1 MKVSDTVMHETHNTF
16 FPLPSQDLPFFIHIS
31 GITHKDKP
39 SFVSR
44 VCSKFYT
51 FEYILEGSGVV
62 EENDQVTTVS
72 KGDMYILHKG
82 AQQKYYSNEDDPWEK
97 IWFNI
102 DGTIIQPLLNSYN
115 LSQTIVVRNID
126 ICDLFREFFDITS
139 QKDHNTYQTIYD
151 ETSVVFLKILH
162 RVSNHI
168 LTAPSLTLEA
178 EMLKKYIDAHYNE
191 KISIDD
197 LAKLIFRSTVQ
208 VNRIFKSAY
217 GLTPYNYML
226 NRRIET
232 AKYLLETTHRSIS
245 TIAFQL
251 NFTDDHYFS
260 AYFKKKVGL
269 SPKEYRKK
277 SLTEN

>member
-1 MKVSDTVMHETHNTF
+1 MHETYNTF
-16 FPLPSQDLPFFIHIS
+16 FPLPSQDLPFFIHMS
-31 GITHKDKP
+31 GITHKDRQ
-39 SFVSR
+39 SFISR
-44 VCSKFYT
+44 ACSKFYT
-51 FEYILEGSGVV
+51 FEYILDGSGIV
-62 EENDQVTTVS
+62 EENDQITTVS

-82 AQQKYYSNEDDPWEK
+82 AQQRYYSSEDDPWEK

-102 DGTIIQPLLNSYN
+102 DGTIIQPLLSSYN

-126 ICDLFREFFDITS
+126 ICDLFQEFFDITS
-139 QKDHNTYQTIYD
+139 QKERKSYQTIYD
-151 ETSVVFLKILH
+151 ETAVVFLKILH
-162 RVSNHI
+162 RVSNYI
-168 LTAPSLTLEA
+168 QITTNVNPEA
-178 EMLKKYIDAHYNE
+178 GMLKKYIDAHYNE

-232 AKYLLETTHRSIS
+232 AKYLLETTGRSIS

-251 NFTDDHYFS
+251 NFTDEHYFS

-269 SPKEYRKK
+269 SPKDYRKK
-277 SLTEN
+277 FTTEN